1 HPHHHHPHHHHHHA
15 GVAIGPLPNPC
26 IGMVAAPTAAGPV
39 LAGIGVPIM
48 TAAAPLVGP
57 PPPIPPPPHNHNH
70 QHQQQQQHSHKK
82 LVMSPDSSDDKDKC
96 GGHPFI
102 QARTSP
108 SGIASSSVSCASAMG
123 AGSQLTWSSAPG
135 PTGPIIQAGIAYPVM
150 SIPPG
155 ALTEPNGAATAG
167 MIYGVPMSA
176 GPGITDHQVS
186 AAAAGV
192 NVNSVM
198 IPTSNGIVTGST
210 MGMVQQAP
218 SISIS
223 PVIPNPNQN
232 NCTGSTTISPS
243 QQQHQQQQQTQQ
255 NPQQPT
261 KEIIHCKSCTLFP
274 PNPNAPPPTTRDKPP
289 GCRTVFVGGLPE
301 NVTEDIVREIFDR
314 CGEITTIRMSKKNF
328 CHIRFEMEQFVELA
342 LYLSGYRI
350 RIGSNSDSANIGRL
364 HVDYAQARDDLY
376 EWECRQRQLLR
387 EQRHRERLEQER
399 LQPPSPPPTV
409 HYSDHEAT
417 NVAERIKGDDTF
429 MKAIQTLFT
438 WLEKGECLKRNSNT
452 FYSMIQSTNSQI
464 RRLLNEKSQYE
475 DEFQRAKDLMR
486 QRMTGMLMQF
496 TQIEKIFSAACQR
509 KVWDHFS
516 KAQRKNIEVWRK
528 QAAEIKNVL
537 LEEALNERADEEM
550 EFSDLESESGQSNKE
565 NGEPRAKKM
574 RLTVEENAKT
584 VHQLKVFSFLQLD
597 FTHFSPFSLYQ
608 EENDALRC
616 QLEASKNEVDL
627 IKADLR
633 SELEMKDQQLR
644 SLQQQVL
651 DVQSGIS
658 SPSQVVTT
666 CPSFSDSM
674 SPGTTTTKQNLHSP
688 VSVSS
693 SSPAFGLSPTHNN
706 NGNSHP
712 IGNGSSSSSI
722 SINGSNGAELMAS
735 SLNGCNKEI
744 QGYCDSSSST
754 NSLLHLQKTQ
764 SAQNNQHNHNNN
776 SNKHTGSNN
785 SSNSSGGAGD
795 DSHEILI
802 GAVVAENA
810 GGGGSS
816 ISNNHNKSN
825 SNSSS
830 DQIIGISEKEAR
842 LVGIISTFLHVHPF
856 GASVDYIWSYA
867 QKVLPMVR
875 PNQIELLMTKF
886 PSLFRQ
892 EVSGIGAT
900 FERKWVFVGFS

>member
-1 HPHHHHPHHHHHHA
+1 MNHPHHPHHPHHHHHHA

-48 TAAAPLVGP
+48 TAASAALVGP

-70 QHQQQQQHSHKK
+70 QHQQQHSHKK

-96 GGHPFI
+96 GGHPFM

-108 SGIASSSVSCASAMG
+108 SAMVPSSVSCSGGGG
-123 AGSQLTWSSAPG
+123 AGNQLTWTSAPG

-150 SIPPG
+150 SLPPG
-155 ALTEPNGAATAG
+155 ALTEPNAAATAG

-176 GPGITDHQVS
+176 GPGLADHQVS
-186 AAAAGV
+186 GAGV
-192 NVNSVM
+192 NMNSVM
-198 IPTSNGIVTGST
+198 NIPTSNVVTGST
-210 MGMVQQAP
+210 MGVVQQTP
-218 SISIS
+218 TISIS
-223 PVIPNPNQN
+223 PVIPPQN
-232 NCTGSTTISPS
+232 NCTGSTTIPPS
-243 QQQHQQQQQTQQ
+243 QHQQQQQHQQTQ
-255 NPQQPT
+255 QQPT
-261 KEIIHCKSCTLFP
+261 KEILHYKSCTLFP
-274 PNPNAPPPTTRDKPP
+274 PNPIAPPPTTRDKPP

-387 EQRHRERLEQER
+387 EQRHRERVEQER

-429 MKAIQTLFT
+429 MKAIQTLFA
-438 WLEKGECLKRNSNT
+438 WLEKGECAKRNSNT

-464 RRLLNEKSQYE
+464 RRLLNEKSQFE
-475 DEFQRAKDLMR
+475 DDFQRAKDLMR
-486 QRMTGMLMQF
+486 QRMTGLLIQF

-528 QAAEIKNVL
+528 QATEIKNVL

-584 VHQLKVFSFLQLD
+584 VHQLK
-597 FTHFSPFSLYQ
+597 

-644 SLQQQVL
+644 SLQQQVI

-666 CPSFSDSM
+666 CPSSSDSM

-712 IGNGSSSSSI
+712 IGNGSSSSS
-722 SINGSNGAELMAS
+722 SMNGSNGAEIMTS
-735 SLNGCNKEI
+735 SPNGCAKEL
-744 QGYCDSSSST
+744 QGYCDSSSGT
-754 NSLLHLQKTQ
+754 NSLFHLQKQQ
-764 SAQNNQHNHNNN
+764 SAQNNQHNHNTNNN
-776 SNKHTGSNN
+776 SSTGSNKN
-785 SSNSSGGAGD
+785 SSQSSNVGANGED
-795 DSHEILI
+795 NLHHEHEILI
-802 GAVVAENA
+802 GAVAVAQDTFSSKN
-810 GGGGSS
+810 GS
-816 ISNNHNKSN
+816 SN
-825 SNSSS
+825 SNNLKNNNDSNSSGA
-830 DQIIGISEKEAR
+830 QIIGISEKEAR

-856 GASVDYIWSYA
+856 GASLDYIWSYA
-867 QKVLPMVR
+867 QKVLPMVY

-900 FERKWVFVGFS
+900 LERKWVFVGFS